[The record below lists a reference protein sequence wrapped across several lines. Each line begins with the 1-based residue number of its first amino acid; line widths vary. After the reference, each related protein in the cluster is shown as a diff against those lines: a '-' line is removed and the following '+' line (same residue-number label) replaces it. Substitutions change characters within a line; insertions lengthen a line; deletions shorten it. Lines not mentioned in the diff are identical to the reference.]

1 MQMKITDVFS
11 YGSDTL
17 TTQTQW
23 HIQATIEGQPV
34 DIFYLD
40 QGNNA
45 EYRETFSVSAPT
57 AALKE
62 AVEAW
67 YERGDDI
74 TRLEAGDVVS
84 LKEEPQACPTPS
96 PASKRPA
103 GPRQ

>member
-23 HIQATIEGQPV
+23 HIQASIDGQPI

-40 QGNNA
+40 AGNNA
-45 EYRETFSVSAPT
+45 EYAEDFGVSAPT
-57 AALKE
+57 AALKA

-67 YERGDDI
+67 YERGDDL

-84 LKEEPQACPTPS
+84 LTQEPQARPTPPS
-96 PASKRPA
+96 ATKRLA
-103 GPRQ
+103 GPRT